1 MKENIVHLIKQ
12 NEKQTN
18 ETLAKLC
25 LWILLFEIIICLL
38 SLFHIF
44 DVPDQ
49 LLRNTFFMTLIPLL
63 LPTFFIHIIH
73 YHQENLK
80 YIILFVLT
88 FVVSTFYCF
97 FTFQSIML
105 FVIPMIISIF
115 YFDQTLFKTSYFIG
129 MLGLLIAHVI
139 TSFYIPQS
147 IIEPFTN
154 PYMIMV
160 YGALPRMLQYSL
172 ISFLLYIL
180 KKHYLHLFDNLLQ
193 YQPTSFIKD
202 PIIEKQLNELT
213 NREKDILIL
222 MVQGCTNLQI
232 SQQLCLSMGTVKNYV
247 SKIYEKLETHDRTYI
262 VLKYSD
268 YFKDCD
274 SSHSSK

>member
-44 DVPDQ
+44 DVPNQ

-105 FVIPMIISIF
+105 FVIPMILSIF

-180 KKHYLHLFDNLLQ
+180 KNIIYTSLIIYCNINQLL
-193 YQPTSFIKD
+193 
-202 PIIEKQLNELT
+202 L
-213 NREKDILIL
+213 
-222 MVQGCTNLQI
+222 
-232 SQQLCLSMGTVKNYV
+232 
-247 SKIYEKLETHDRTYI
+247 
-262 VLKYSD
+262 LKTRL
-268 YFKDCD
+268 
-274 SSHSSK
+274 

>member
-105 FVIPMIISIF
+105 FVIPMILSIF

-193 YQPTSFIKD
+193 YQPNSFIKD

>member
-105 FVIPMIISIF
+105 FVIPMILSIF

-213 NREKDILIL
+213 NREKDILVL

>member
-18 ETLAKLC
+18 ETLSKLC

-105 FVIPMIISIF
+105 FVIPMILSIF

-160 YGALPRMLQYSL
+160 YGALPRMLQNSL

-232 SQQLCLSMGTVKNYV
+232 SQQLCLPMGTVKNYV

>member
-49 LLRNTFFMTLIPLL
+49 LSRNTFFMTLIPLL

-105 FVIPMIISIF
+105 FVIPMILSIF

-213 NREKDILIL
+213 NREKDILVL

>member
-18 ETLAKLC
+18 ETLAKLY

-105 FVIPMIISIF
+105 FVIPMILSIF